1 MSEVDKLKQVVG
13 KRVVVWGVISLVI
26 GIVLLFSFQLTLL
39 GGIGVQAII
48 WGLIDALIGASI
60 MFKQKEQSIEKISQT
75 VSKSIK
81 FDILVLIV
89 GIIVIIV
96 YLQDPYMMGNGIGV
110 VIQGFFLLV
119 LDNIYHKTLMNL

>member
-13 KRVVVWGVISLVI
+13 KRVVIWGVISLVI

-48 WGLIDALIGASI
+48 WGLIDAVIGASI

-81 FDILVLIV
+81 FDILVLIIGV
-89 GIIVIIV
+89 IVIIV
-96 YLQDPYMMGNGIGV
+96 YLQDPYMIGNGIGV